1 MLGRNWE
8 EENHEPG
15 EYVTEINRPTED
27 VFALLESFERFP
39 EWNTT
44 VTRSRRTSDGPLGV
58 GSTAVVVGKF
68 LGLSYEMHSVFTE
81 YVPNQK
87 IASKTV
93 SGPFHLEVEYK
104 VEPADGGAGFTT
116 VVTGD
121 S

>member
-1 MLGRNWE
+1 
-8 EENHEPG
+8 
-15 EYVTEINRPTED
+15 
-27 VFALLESFERFP
+27 
-39 EWNTT
+39 
-44 VTRSRRTSDGPLGV
+44 V